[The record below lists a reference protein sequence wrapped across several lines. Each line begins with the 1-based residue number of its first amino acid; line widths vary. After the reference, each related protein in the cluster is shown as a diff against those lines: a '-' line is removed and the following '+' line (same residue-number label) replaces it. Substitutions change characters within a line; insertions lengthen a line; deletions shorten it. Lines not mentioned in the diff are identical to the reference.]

1 MAKCISRLCFS
12 SIVFISSGNR
22 VKISSMQPRV
32 ISTRNSLR
40 IQARN
45 EVQMMPNTL
54 SISNSLWYIHPAC
67 SGMCTRRPK
76 NFAEHALPSL
86 SFPQSCTSASPFSQC
101 SRLDSFVTQN
111 SFCSFV
117 SMLGTLPL
125 VLALVLIERERYDC
139 SRIRVSPREH
149 RPSCNRCTMSLKND

>member
-101 SRLDSFVTQN
+101 SRLDCTFTSKIT
-111 SFCSFV
+111 
-117 SMLGTLPL
+117 TR
-125 VLALVLIERERYDC
+125 ALCFLKCTATVYCRAYDQRERLQK
-139 SRIRVSPREH
+139 H
-149 RPSCNRCTMSLKND
+149 L